1 MNKLLIEMAVDL
13 NYKFAV
19 NYKINK
25 NKTKT
30 SKSFEYKTKIIGC
43 TPVCLNRWSTEV
55 VFPSKGLSN
64 FSKFVNL
71 PFINCEIELDLTWP
85 KICVISE
92 TSGTLEVGATNPVDA
107 TQTTGA
113 TFK

>member
-30 SKSFEYKTKIIGC
+30 SKSFEYKTKIIGS
-43 TPVCLNRWSTEV
+43 TPVCLNR
-55 VFPSKGLSN
+55 
-64 FSKFVNL
+64 
-71 PFINCEIELDLTWP
+71 
-85 KICVISE
+85 
-92 TSGTLEVGATNPVDA
+92 
-107 TQTTGA
+107 
-113 TFK
+113 